1 MSDKQ
6 MPSTFGGS
14 FAERK
19 AANAG
24 EKKFIAPADEET
36 RASEPSTFASRKAMR
51 DGKSSVEDKAV
62 KGGESKGRK
71 RT

>member
-14 FAERK
+14 FAERT

-24 EKKFIAPADEET
+24 ETKFVAPVEEDQKT
-36 RASEPSTFASRKAMR
+36 SVPSTFASRKAMR
-51 DGKSSVEDKAV
+51 EGKSSVEDKAV